1 MIPCRPATLAS
12 LLSLGALLVLP
23 GCTTWR
29 VQPVPAAQL
38 IAERLPSQVRLDRGA
53 GSRLVLTWPRVVGDS
68 IRGRQGAIA
77 IVDVTGVAIRR
88 FDPLK
93 SLALVSTPVVALGI
107 ICAATDCL
115 NFSMNFG
122 GFSRMA
128 PEP

>member
-1 MIPCRPATLAS
+1 MIRRRISTLCS

-23 GCTTWR
+23 ACTTWR
-29 VQPVPAAQL
+29 VQSVPVAQL
-38 IAERLPSQVRLDRGA
+38 IAERMPNQVRLDRVA
-53 GSRLVLTWPRVVGDS
+53 GSRLELTWPRVVGDS

-77 IVDVTGVAIRR
+77 IADVTGVAIRR

-122 GFSRMA
+122 GFSRMV